1 MNNLDFTAYGR
12 IGVLY
17 GGVSAEREVSL
28 NSGRAVL
35 EACARLGIDVVDL
48 ELSGNVIEEIRK
60 ANIDTAF
67 IALHGGIGEDGR
79 IQSLLDFM
87 GIAYTGSSMQASVVA
102 MNKLISKQI
111 WLDIGLPTAKFVV
124 LDKNMNSKEVL
135 EHLGG
140 SAIVKPAHEGSSIGM
155 AIVKTVA
162 ELDEAFNSA
171 LKFDDCVFAEELLPG
186 PEYTVAILDGEVLPP
201 IKLETDHVFYDYDA
215 KYIAD
220 DTRYLCPCGL
230 SLEDEEKLKAVSLW
244 AFNSLQCKGWG
255 RVDLMLDKDGQFTV
269 LEVNTVPG
277 MTSHS
282 LVPMAAKAAGYSF
295 DELVARIIHSA
306 NIHSVR
312 V

>member
-1 MNNLDFTAYGR
+1 MSQLDFTRFGR

-17 GGVSAEREVSL
+17 GGTSAEREVSL
-28 NSGRAVL
+28 ASGRAVID
-35 EACARLGIDVVDL
+35 ACRRLSIDVVDI
-48 ELSGNVIEEIRK
+48 ELNGDVLNTIHK

-79 IQSLLDFM
+79 LQSLLDFM
-87 GIAYTGSSMQASVVA
+87 GIRYTGSDVQSSVAA
-102 MNKLISKQI
+102 MNKLMAKQM
-111 WLDIGLPTAKFVV
+111 WLGMGLATPKFSVIEASTQ
-124 LDKNMNSKEVL
+124 LDKLL
-135 EHLGG
+135 ESLGG

-155 AIVKTVA
+155 TIVKSVS
-162 ELDEAFNSA
+162 ELESA
-171 LKFDDCVFAEELLPG
+171 YKNALQYDHCVFAEQLLPG
-186 PEYTVAILDGEVLPP
+186 AEYTVAILNGEVLPP
-201 IKLETDHVFYDYDA
+201 IKLETDHTFYDYDA

-230 SLEDEEKLKAVSLW
+230 DKESEERLKKISLW
-244 AFNSLQCKGWG
+244 AFESLRCRGWG
-255 RVDLMLDKDGQFTV
+255 RVDVMVDENDEFSV

-295 DELVARIIHSA
+295 DNLVAEIIQ
-306 NIHSVR
+306 SVE